1 MNMHGRGFDQGSTV
15 LLTLHSPRQKY
26 FGVLLRLAEAGVE
39 LRGVPLES
47 LEDLA
52 RQIRAGERAGASTLF
67 FPMHRVEQMEVDAA
81 VGELSSLGDSF
92 AAQAG
97 RTVAAVFGLDGIGE
111 ECD

>member
-1 MNMHGRGFDQGSTV
+1 MDMRGHEFDPGSPV

-26 FGVLLRLAEAGVE
+26 FGVLLKLAAAGVE

-52 RQIRAGERAGASTLF
+52 RQIKNGDRAGASTLF
-67 FPMHRVEQMEVDAA
+67 FPMHRVEQMEIDAA
-81 VGELSSLGDSF
+81 VGELPSLGDSF

-97 RTVAAVFGLDGIGE
+97 RSVKEVFGEARTGE
-111 ECD
+111 ECH

>member
-1 MNMHGRGFDQGSTV
+1 MQGRGFEPGSMV
-15 LLTLHSPRQKY
+15 LLMLQSPQQKY

-39 LRGVPLES
+39 LRGVPMES

-67 FPMHRVEQMEVDAA
+67 FPMHRVERMELDAPA
-81 VGELSSLGDSF
+81 GDLPSLGDSF

-97 RTVAAVFGLDGIGE
+97 RAVEEIFGEDGIGE
-111 ECD
+111 ECR